1 MLDGARRRRG
11 PARDRQRS
19 GRAREADAAGD
30 EAPPLGAR
38 SGSGAFALAIGWAHA
53 RRLLRMPSHW
63 TPRSGKLLSDKAAR
77 HRRVRGLPPASRST
91 PSAPMPSCL
100 VRRELELLSSTW
112 RMPPSIPIV
121 ITAIRPTS
129 AAEERRM
136 STVETTSRLHRMVWE
151 CAGSTG
157 QAMLLGTALAII
169 LALMEVT
176 PGLG

>member
-1 MLDGARRRRG
+1 
-11 PARDRQRS
+11 
-19 GRAREADAAGD
+19 
-30 EAPPLGAR
+30 
-38 SGSGAFALAIGWAHA
+38 
-53 RRLLRMPSHW
+53 
-63 TPRSGKLLSDKAAR
+63 
-77 HRRVRGLPPASRST
+77 
-91 PSAPMPSCL
+91 MPSCL

-157 QAMLLGTALAII
+157 QAMLLGTALAFI
-169 LALMEVT
+169 LALMEVM